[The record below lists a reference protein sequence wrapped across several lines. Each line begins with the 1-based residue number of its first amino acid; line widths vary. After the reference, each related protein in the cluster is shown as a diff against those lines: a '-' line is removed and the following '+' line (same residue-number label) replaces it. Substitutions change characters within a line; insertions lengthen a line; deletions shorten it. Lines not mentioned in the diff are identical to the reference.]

1 MSQPNDPSPLHYYP
15 TPVRPPSTQAAR
27 AGTIAMVLILISLGM
42 LFTASLLGYVL
53 IRTRG
58 GKSPALGAMNI
69 PWGLCFSTLL
79 VLAGSVTM
87 HFAVRDV
94 HREKL
99 AELRQWLLTTLCI
112 AIAFILLQAFFLREL
127 LVQDAVARNHG
138 VVLYALIF
146 FLILVHGLHV
156 VGGVV
161 SLSLVYA
168 GARAGRYDHEH
179 FFPVRNAALYWHFLD
194 GVWLTMFTIFLV
206 LR

>member
-1 MSQPNDPSPLHYYP
+1 
-15 TPVRPPSTQAAR
+15 
-27 AGTIAMVLILISLGM
+27 MVLILISLGM
-42 LFTASLLGYVL
+42 LFAASLLGYVL

-58 GKSPALGAMNI
+58 GKSPALGAINV

-99 AELRQWLLTTLCI
+99 AELRQWLLATLCI
-112 AIAFILLQAFFLREL
+112 AVVFLVLQAIFLHEL
-127 LVQDAVARNHG
+127 LALAQNLDQS
-138 VVLYALIF
+138 LYKLISF
-146 FLILVHGLHV
+146 MILVHALHV

-168 GARAGRYDHEH
+168 GARQGRYDHEH